1 MKSFFFRLFCR
12 ILGFLLLLQASP
24 GRAEETGPNISD
36 ISITTSQAHLLL
48 YCSIKNGFTEEMMT
62 GVKNGIPVTFTFLI
76 ELEKAVKNWP
86 DSTLT
91 EMTIEH
97 TLTYDPLNEQYQVTL
112 PERSNGA
119 VVTESLDKAMA
130 AMTELS
136 GIKIISLKELEP
148 DAPYALH
155 VHATLAE
162 KTLPLNMHYLVPF
175 ISLWDFATET
185 RTIEFRY

>member
-1 MKSFFFRLFCR
+1 MKSFFFRLFCHV
-12 ILGFLLLLQASP
+12 LGVIFLLQASP

-36 ISITTSQAHLLL
+36 IFITTSQTHLLL
-48 YCSIKNGFTEEMMT
+48 SCSIKNGFTEEMMA
-62 GVKNGIPVTFTFLI
+62 GVKNGIPITFTFLI
-76 ELEKAVKNWP
+76 ELEKSVKNWP

-97 TLTYDPLNEQYQVTL
+97 TLTYDPRTQQYQVTL
-112 PERSNGA
+112 PEQSNGA
-119 VVTESLDKAMA
+119 VVTESPDKAMA
-130 AMTELS
+130 AMTELN
-136 GIKIISLKELEP
+136 GVRIISIRELEP

-155 VHATLAE
+155 VHATLAK

-175 ISLWDFATET
+175 ISLWDFETET

>member
-1 MKSFFFRLFCR
+1 MKSFFSRPFRHIFCC
-12 ILGFLLLLQASP
+12 LLLLQATP
-24 GRAEETGPNISD
+24 VRAEETGPNISD
-36 ISITTSQAHLLL
+36 IFITTSETHLLL
-48 YCSIKNGFTEEMMT
+48 FCAIKNGFTREMME
-62 GVKNGIPVTFTFLI
+62 GVKNGTPVTFTFLV
-76 ELEKAVKNWP
+76 ELEKTVKNWL

-97 TLTYDPLNEQYQVTL
+97 TLTYDPRTQQYLITL
-112 PERSNGA
+112 PERSDGQ
-119 VVTESLDKAMA
+119 VITESQDKAMA
-130 AMTELS
+130 AMSELN
-136 GIKIISLKELEP
+136 GVNIISTKELEP

-162 KTLPLNMHYLVPF
+162 KTLPMNMHYAVPF